1 MEKPEV
7 NLFAKNLH
15 RLHIN
20 ILTPFNVGQEIDL
33 NNKTILTSER
43 TEN

>member
-1 MEKPEV
+1 MEKPGV

-15 RLHIN
+15 RPHDN

-33 NNKTILTSER
+33 NNKTILTQG
-43 TEN
+43 